1 MDNDRLWSTIHHERT
16 RLADLL
22 DSLEPAEWDTPS
34 LCARW
39 RVRDVAAHII
49 GTSDYSMAGMLVG
62 VIRARGDFDRLV
74 DRLARD
80 QGSRPTAEIVQRYR
94 TNANSR
100 RKPPV
105 VKPLDP
111 LMDVL
116 VHSQDIAI
124 PLGRDFPMP
133 LEPAPAV
140 AQHIWTRGFP
150 FHANRKF
157 AGIRFEATDVD
168 YAVGDGS
175 PVTGPISGIVL
186 TLTGRPAGA
195 EQLSGPGVDRLW
207 TNCG

>member
-1 MDNDRLWSTIHHERT
+1 MDNDELWSTIHHERT

-22 DSLEPAEWDTPS
+22 ESLEPAQWDVPS
-34 LCARW
+34 LCAGW
-39 RVRDVAAHII
+39 RVREVAAHVI

-80 QGSRPTAEIVQRYR
+80 QGARPTDEIVQRYR
-94 TNANSR
+94 RNATSR

-116 VHSQDIAI
+116 IHSQDIAI
-124 PLGRDFPMP
+124 PLDRDFPMP
-133 LEPAPAV
+133 VEPARAV
-140 AQHIWTRGFP
+140 ARHVWTRGFP
-150 FHANRKF
+150 FDAQRKF

-168 YAVGDGS
+168 YTVGDGT

-186 TLTGRPAGA
+186 TMTGRRAGG
-195 EQLSGPGVDRLW
+195 EQLSGPGVERLW